1 MSKLGFIGIAIGI
14 GIMGMPMALRLREGG
29 HELFIH
35 TAASPSRLPR
45 R

>member
-1 MSKLGFIGIAIGI
+1 MSKLGFIGIGI
-14 GIMGMPMALRLREGG
+14 GIRGMPMALRLREGG

-35 TAASPSRLPR
+35 TAASRSPSRLPR